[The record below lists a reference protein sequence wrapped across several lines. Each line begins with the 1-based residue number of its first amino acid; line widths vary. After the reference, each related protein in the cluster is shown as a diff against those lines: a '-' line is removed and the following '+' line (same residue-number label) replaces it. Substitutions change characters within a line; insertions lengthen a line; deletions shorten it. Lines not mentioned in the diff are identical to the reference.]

1 MIRHLLVFV
10 IAAGIGGMVAL
21 GVRSALHQPYAEP
34 AAPAAPAA
42 PAPQQEQA
50 PTKPPQ
56 PRHEHTDAPATKP
69 VNTICAI
76 CGMDADPKLTA
87 TYREKT
93 IAFGCTKCPPK
104 FAKDPE
110 RYGPY
115 FLRNEEAP

>member
-1 MIRHLLVFV
+1 V
-10 IAAGIGGMVAL
+10 
-21 GVRSALHQPYAEP
+21 
-34 AAPAAPAA
+34 
-42 PAPQQEQA
+42 
-50 PTKPPQ
+50 K
-56 PRHEHTDAPATKP
+56 KP

-87 TYREKT
+87 TYREQV
-93 IAFGCTKCPPK
+93 IAFGCDKCPPK

>member
-1 MIRHLLVFV
+1 MIRHLLIFV
-10 IAAGIGGMVAL
+10 LAAGLGGMLAL
-21 GVRSALHQPYAEP
+21 GVRSALHRPYAEP
-34 AAPAAPAA
+34 AAPAAP
-42 PAPQQEQA
+42 Q
-50 PTKPPQ
+50 
-56 PRHEHTDAPATKP
+56 HEHVPPAKPAEPQHGHSGVPVKKP

-87 TYREKT
+87 TYREQV
-93 IAFGCTKCPPK
+93 IAFGCDKCPPK

>member
-1 MIRHLLVFV
+1 MIRHLLIFV
-10 IAAGIGGMVAL
+10 LAAGIGGMVTL
-21 GVRSALHQPYAEP
+21 GVRSALHRPY
-34 AAPAAPAA
+34 AAPAA
-42 PAPQQEQA
+42 PAPSPHEQA
-50 PTKPPQ
+50 PGKPAE
-56 PRHEHTDAPATKP
+56 PRHEHTGAPAKKP

-87 TYREKT
+87 TYREQVV
-93 IAFGCTKCPPK
+93 AFGCGGCPAK